1 MPANLTPQYKKAQER
16 YRSATEPR
24 EKLEALREMLRVIPK
39 HKGTEHLQADLKRR
53 IKETKEEALSA
64 KKRRKGGPSFAVNS
78 GGFPQVIL
86 VGPPNAGKSALAA
99 RLSGAELDVAPYPF
113 TTREPHPA
121 MMPYENARIQL
132 VDTPPI
138 LPESMEPWMGS
149 LVRAADAAVL
159 VADLAAG
166 DLLEGFA
173 GVLAQL
179 GRQKVFFGEVPE
191 AQQGMPGA
199 VAMRALV
206 AANKCDDPDAAD
218 ALAILREAHPGFEY
232 VAVSAQTCEGLEDLR
247 RRIWALL
254 DLVRAIPKPPGKPP
268 DFDDPILLRRGGT
281 VIDMARVIHAELAE
295 RLKRA
300 RVWQSPDHADGAF
313 VARDHVVAD
322 MEVIELEA

>member
-24 EKLEALREMLRVIPK
+24 EKLEALREMLRIIPK

-53 IKETKEEALSA
+53 IKETREEALSA
-64 KKRRKGGPSFAVNS
+64 KRRRKGGPSFAVNS
-78 GGFPQVIL
+78 GGYPQVVF
-86 VGPPNAGKSALAA
+86 VGPPNAGKSVLVS
-99 RLSGAELDVAPYPF
+99 RLSGAELEVAPYPF

-121 MMPYENARIQL
+121 MMPFENARVQL

-138 LPESMEPWMGS
+138 LAESMEPWMGS
-149 LVRAADAAVL
+149 IVRAGDAVVL

-166 DLLEGFA
+166 DLLEAFA

-179 GRQKVFFGEVPE
+179 ARQKVFFGEVPE

-199 VAMRALV
+199 VAMRALI
-206 AANKCDDPDAAD
+206 AANKCDAPDAAD
-218 ALAILREAHPGFEY
+218 ALAILRETYPRLPT
-232 VAVSAQTCEGLEDLR
+232 VAVSAETCEGLEDLR
-247 RRIWALL
+247 RRIWEML

-268 DFDDPILLRRGGT
+268 DYDGPILLRRGGT

-295 RLKRA
+295 HLKRA
-300 RVWQSPDHADGAF
+300 RVWKSPDHADGAF